1 MNDEIISNLNERLDK
16 AIEKGRAIVTD
27 DKFQQRVEEVRAKAE
42 DTIRK
47 HPVKSVLIGLTI
59 GYVIGKILSSGD

>member
-47 HPVKSVLIGLTI
+47 HPVKSVFIGLTI